1 MTMTKNNF
9 SEISLANFTRIIE
22 FSDHSGAVYSIAYDG
37 QFIYSASGDKY
48 VCRWNPITGTQ
59 DKFAIKFNNTPYSI
73 QLFNDNSMLAVGL
86 ENGDLHF
93 FDLIE
98 RVETKFFKQHKSAIF
113 NILENKHTQQLYT
126 TDADGNLAVWS
137 TNDFSLQLLLPFD
150 CGKIR
155 RMAMN
160 QNGSMLYLACQD
172 GNIRVIETEFYNL
185 IDEFLAHKE
194 GVTSLAFHPNNSLL
208 LLSGGKDAHLKFWD
222 LSTNS
227 ELKSL
232 PAHNFVIYDILFLTN
247 KLFVTASRDKT
258 IKIWDAEMDIV
269 VQRIEAKQRGHRHSV
284 NALIKISDSSF
295 ASCSDDK
302 RILFFSEMSI

>member
-1 MTMTKNNF
+1 MTKNN
-9 SEISLANFTRIIE
+9 SLEKFNSTFNKKIE
-22 FSDHSGAVYSIAYDG
+22 FADHSGAVYSIVYDG
-37 QFIYSASGDKY
+37 EFIYSASGDKY

-73 QLFNDNSMLAVGL
+73 QLFNNNSMLAVGL

-98 RVETKFFKQHKSAIF
+98 RVEVKFYKQHKSAIF
-113 NILENKHTQQLYT
+113 SILENPFTKQIYT
-126 TDADGNLAVWS
+126 TDTDGNLAVWS
-137 TNDFSLQLLLPFD
+137 TKDFQLQLLLPFD

-160 QNGSMLYLACQD
+160 HNGSMLYLACQD

-185 IDEFLAHKE
+185 MDEFFAHKD
-194 GVTSLAFHPNNSLL
+194 GVTSLAFHPKNSLL

-222 LSTNS
+222 LTTNS

-232 PAHNFVIYDILFLTN
+232 PAHNFVIYDILFLSD

-258 IKIWDAEMDIV
+258 IKIWDTEMDAV
-269 VQRIEAKQRGHRHSV
+269 VQRIEAKHKGHRHSV
-284 NALIKISDSSF
+284 NTLVKISDTSF

-302 RILFFSEMSI
+302 RILVFSELSN